1 MRVPGPTI
9 RRLVLY
15 YRFLEEMIKRKEKE
29 VISSALLGDGVGVTA
44 AQVRKD
50 LSYFGQLGCKGV
62 GYNIRGLKRFLEK
75 IIGFDRCWP
84 VVLIGAGNLGQALV
98 SYKKFCQLG
107 FNIVEVFDNDLN
119 KIGNRVG
126 RLEVKNIKDLNE
138 VVSKKS
144 IKIAILTVPVS
155 VAQETAQL
163 LIKAGIKAIWN
174 FSPLPIKVSEDVF
187 VIKEDL
193 SSGIGSLIYNLK
205 NTR

>member
-15 YRFLEEMIKRKEKE
+15 YRFLEEMTKRKEEE

-50 LSYFGQLGCKGV
+50 LSYFGKLGCKGV
-62 GYNIRGLKRFLEK
+62 GYDIRGLKKFLEK
-75 IIGFDRCWP
+75 IIGFDRYWS
-84 VVLIGAGNLGQALV
+84 VALIGAGNLGQALI

-107 FNIVEVFDNDLN
+107 FNIVEVFDNDLS

-126 RLEVKNIKDLNE
+126 KLEVKNIKDLSK
-138 VVSKKS
+138 VISKKG
-144 IKIAILTVPVS
+144 IKIAILTIPVS
-155 VAQETAQL
+155 AAQETAQL
-163 LIKAGIKAIWN
+163 LIEVGIKAIWN
-174 FSPLPIKVSEDVF
+174 FAPLPLKVSDDVL
-187 VIKEDL
+187 VIMEDL

-205 NTR
+205 NSC